1 MKSILIIKCGE
12 TLPHI
17 KSQFGDFD
25 DWIIKISGLPVERFK
40 IINLPAGDQ
49 LRHPQ
54 DFTAT
59 IITGSHYNIN
69 QRFSW
74 IKQLKDWIITA
85 RYNNSPVLGIGFGFQ
100 IIAEA
105 MGGKVIQN
113 EKGLFLGT
121 SFIHL
126 TPIGINNPLFRNTGP
141 SFDSYLNHNH
151 HVSSIPSDIDILATN
166 ATGKIM
172 AIRCNTIY
180 GIQFHPE
187 IPEKVFKMYVKSS
200 SLPLSAHLGVKLRSE
215 YKNRI
220 IIPNYLNQY
229 VIF

>member
-25 DWIIKISGLPVERFK
+25 DWIIKISGLPVENFK
-40 IINLPAGDQ
+40 TINLPAGDQ

-59 IITGSHYNIN
+59 IITGSQYNTN
-69 QRFSW
+69 QRFPW
-74 IKQLKDWIITA
+74 IKKLKDWIITA

-105 MGGKVIQN
+105 MGGKVNQN
-113 EKGLFLGT
+113 SDGPFLGT

-126 TPIGINNPLFRNTGP
+126 TQIGINDPMFRNTGK
-141 SFDSYLNHNH
+141 SFEVYLNHNRY
-151 HVSSIPSDIDILATN
+151 VSFIPPEVEILANST
-166 ATGKIM
+166 AGKIM
-172 AIRCNTIY
+172 AIRSNTIY

-187 IPEKVFKMYVKSS
+187 LPEKVFKMYIKSS

-215 YKNRI
+215 YKNRSV
-220 IIPNYLNQY
+220 IPNFFNHYLNY
-229 VIF
+229 